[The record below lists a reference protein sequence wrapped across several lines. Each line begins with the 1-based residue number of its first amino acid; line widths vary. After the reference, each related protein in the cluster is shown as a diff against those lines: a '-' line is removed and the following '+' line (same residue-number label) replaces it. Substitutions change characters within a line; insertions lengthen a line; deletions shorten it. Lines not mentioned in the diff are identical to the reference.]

1 MQNRTTLGA
10 AFLCLGVFVFS
21 IQDAIIKQ
29 VSHSYSVTEVVSIR
43 SLVALPILAGIVHAE
58 AGFRAILSP
67 RFWWLALRALTL
79 FLSYTTYYLAFPVL
93 PLAEAVALFF
103 TAPLFITL
111 LAGPFLQERVGWRS
125 WAAILTGF
133 AGAVI
138 MLQPG
143 SALFEPAA
151 LLSLLSALLYAAAA
165 LMTRRL
171 GTTEGA
177 SVMAF
182 YSVWVYL
189 VGAVGLAAVLEIIG
203 FRSAAHPSAEFLTRA
218 WSMPS
223 GNDFLLMVACG
234 VIAAIAMTLLTHA
247 YRVAQVNVIASFE
260 YTGILWLPL
269 WGVLFFAE
277 VPRVTT
283 ILGAM
288 LIVGSGLIVLR
299 GRRGSASATAPAS
312 SGKGAPLEDGR
323 THLQ

>member
-1 MQNRTTLGA
+1 MQNRTTLGVV
-10 AFLCLGVFVFS
+10 FLCLGVFVFS

-43 SLVALPILAGIVHAE
+43 SLVALPILACIVHAE
-58 AGFRAILSP
+58 TGFRAIFSP

-111 LAGPFLQERVGWRS
+111 LAGPFLREQVGWRS

-138 MLQPG
+138 MLRPG

-171 GTTEGA
+171 GATEGA

-182 YSVWVYL
+182 YSVWIYL
-189 VGAVGLAAVLEIIG
+189 VGAVCLAAVLEIIG
-203 FRSAAHPSAEFLTRA
+203 FGHAAHPSAEFLIRP
-218 WSMPS
+218 WRIP
-223 GNDFLLMVACG
+223 GGDDFLLMAACG
-234 VIAAIAMTLLTHA
+234 IIAAIAMTLLTHA
-247 YRVAQVNVIASFE
+247 YRVAQVNLIASFE

-269 WGVLFFAE
+269 WGFLVFAE
-277 VPRVTT
+277 VPRSTT
-283 ILGAM
+283 ILGAA

-299 GRRGSASATAPAS
+299 GRGGTANSAAVAS
-312 SGKGAPLEDGR
+312 SVKGISLEDGR
-323 THLQ
+323 TPLQ